1 VTYPSLGFDPA
12 PGTVG
17 SVTGVADNMTV
28 VARELNEAYTSLT
41 SIGRDDSVWE
51 GEAANSFQGKVGE
64 LPEYLDKAR
73 RSLGDAAK
81 VLQDWA
87 ADLESMQRT
96 AHDYEAQAAK
106 ALQSVRSA
114 EGNPDLGLGG
124 QTFPDEESLRNAQQR
139 FEGAKSQLAAAEND
153 LQAVRESA
161 KRLLDQHQD
170 LADRVAD
177 ALRKAKDEAP
187 EEPGFFDR
195 IGEMLSDVV
204 DGIKDLASDVWDFVK
219 DHADV
224 IAKIGTVLSAVG
236 NVLGVVAIATCWIP
250 GVNAVTATAAAVVSG
265 AAAGTKLLAKAAGAN
280 VSWTSIGMDAIG
292 AIPGG
297 RAVAGAKNAAVQAA
311 RTGSRVSRIP
321 VAGAKVVNIGA
332 DTFTPIT
339 RTALRANPAEA
350 MYTAARY
357 THANGVKM
365 ANWMPGVN
373 ITDAFST
380 GGLIAGATANS
391 VVGGAKGLGI
401 AYGKEQ
407 VKEHSPW

>member
-1 VTYPSLGFDPA
+1 MSYPAIGFDPA

-17 SVTGVADNMTV
+17 SVTSVADNMTI
-28 VARELNEAYTSLT
+28 VANELNEAYTSLT
-41 SIGRDDSVWE
+41 SIGRSNSVWE
-51 GEAANSFQGKVGE
+51 GQAANSFQGKVGE
-64 LPEYLDKAR
+64 LPAYLDKAR
-73 RSLGDAAK
+73 RSLGDASK

-96 AHDYEAQAAK
+96 ARDYEAQAK
-106 ALQSVRSA
+106 NALQAVQSA
-114 EGNPDLGLGG
+114 ENNPDLGLAG
-124 QTFPDEESLRNAQQR
+124 QVFTTDEALQNAQQR
-139 FEGAKSQLAAAEND
+139 FDQAKAQLTGAQND
-153 LQAVRESA
+153 LTAIREQA
-161 KRLLDQHQD
+161 KRLLEQHQD
-170 LADRVAD
+170 LAGQVAD

-195 IGEMLSDVV
+195 IGEALGDIVEGV
-204 DGIKDLASDVWDFVK
+204 KQLATDVWNFVK
-219 DHADV
+219 EHADV

-265 AAAGTKLLAKAAGAN
+265 AAAGTKLLAKAAGAD

-297 RAVAGAKNAAVQAA
+297 RAVAGMKNAAVQAA
-311 RTGSRVSRIP
+311 RTGRGVARVP
-321 VAGAKVVNIGA
+321 LAGAKVVKVGE

-339 RTALRANPAEA
+339 QAALRADPAGA
-350 MYTAARY
+350 MYDAARY
-357 THANGVKM
+357 THANGVRM
-365 ANWMPGVN
+365 ANWIPGVN

-380 GGLIAGATANS
+380 GGLIAGATVNS
-391 VVGGAKGLGI
+391 GIKTGVGLGM

>member
-1 VTYPSLGFDPA
+1 MSYPAIGFNPA

-17 SVTGVADNMTV
+17 SVTSVADNMSTV
-28 VARELNEAYTSLT
+28 AKELNEAYTSLT
-41 SIGRDDSVWE
+41 SIGRGGSVWE
-51 GEAANSFQGKVGE
+51 GEAASGFQGKVGE
-64 LPEYLDKAR
+64 LPDYLDKAR
-73 RSLGDAAK
+73 RSLGDASK

-96 AHDYEAQAAK
+96 AQDYEAQAKK
-106 ALQSVRSA
+106 ALQAVRNA
-114 EGNPDLGLGG
+114 ENNPDLGLAG
-124 QTFPDEESLRNAQQR
+124 QMFDTEEALRTAQQR
-139 FEGAKSQLAAAEND
+139 FDQAKQQLTNAEND
-153 LQAVRESA
+153 LTAIREQA
-161 KRLLDQHQD
+161 KRLLEQHQE

-177 ALRKAKDEAP
+177 ALRRAKDEAP

-195 IGEMLSDVV
+195 IGEALSDIV
-204 DGIKDLASDVWDFVK
+204 DGVKELAGDVWNFVK
-219 DHADV
+219 EHADV

-265 AAAGTKLLAKAAGAN
+265 AAAGTKLLAKAAGAD

-292 AIPGG
+292 VIPGG
-297 RAVAGAKNAAVQAA
+297 RVVAGAKNAAVQAA
-311 RTGSRVSRIP
+311 RTTGAVSRVP
-321 VAGAKVVNIGA
+321 VAGAKVVQIGS

-339 RTALRANPAEA
+339 QAALRANPAEA
-350 MYTAARY
+350 MYNAARY

-365 ANWMPGVN
+365 ANWIPGVN

-380 GGLIAGATANS
+380 GGLIAGTAVNS
-391 VVGGAKGLGI
+391 TIKTGIGL
-401 AYGKEQ
+401 GKEQ

>member
-1 VTYPSLGFDPA
+1 MTYPAIGFDPA
-12 PGTVG
+12 PGTVD
-17 SVTGVADNMTV
+17 SVTGVADNMSV
-28 VARELNEAYTSLT
+28 VAKELNEAYTSLT
-41 SIGRDDSVWE
+41 SIGRSGSVWE
-51 GEAANSFQGKVGE
+51 GKAANGFQDKVGE

-81 VLQDWA
+81 VLEDWA

-96 AHDYEAQAAK
+96 AKDYEAQAAK
-106 ALQSVRSA
+106 ALQAVRSA

-124 QTFPDEESLRNAQQR
+124 QTFDTDEALRNAQQR
-139 FEGAKSQLAAAEND
+139 FDQAKSQLAGAESD
-153 LQAVRESA
+153 LNAIRDSA
-161 KRLLDQHQD
+161 KRLLEQHQE

-195 IGEMLSDVV
+195 IGDMLSDVV
-204 DGIKDLASDVWDFVK
+204 DGIKDLAGDVWKFVQ
-219 DHADV
+219 DHAEV

-321 VAGAKVVNIGA
+321 LAGAKVVNIGA

-350 MYTAARY
+350 MYNAARY

-391 VVGGAKGLGI
+391 VVGGAKGLGL